1 MTGPQL
7 EPVHGID
14 AVRQLAHRVYE
25 DPVNRAATGWFDEA
39 DKEEAIE
46 ALVGL
51 WERRF
56 EAGWSVHRI
65 LVDGQLIG
73 LAGHGPLDE
82 PDRPPGLAVY
92 LLETGRGRGWGTR
105 IAQRLV
111 DQARKAGVETM
122 ETVAHA
128 DNTASHTMLERVGF
142 QATGPCTAEWA
153 VESGEAWVTFVNEL
167 DDRR

>member
-1 MTGPQL
+1 MTGPEL
-7 EPVHGID
+7 EPLHDID
-14 AVRQLAHRVYE
+14 AVRQLARRVYQ
-25 DPVNRAATGWFDEA
+25 DPANRAATGWLDEA
-39 DKEEAIE
+39 DKEEAVQ

-65 LVDGQLIG
+65 VDEDQPVG
-73 LAGHGPLDE
+73 LAGHGPFDD

-92 LLETGRGRGWGTR
+92 LLETGRGRGWGTT

-111 DQARKAGVETM
+111 DRARKAGVRAM

-128 DNTASHTMLERVGF
+128 DNMASHTMLERVGF
-142 QATGPCTAEWA
+142 EEAGPCEAEWA
-153 VESGEAWVTFVNEL
+153 VASGQAWLRFVNQL

>member
-1 MTGPQL
+1 MTGPEL
-7 EPVHGID
+7 DPLHDID
-14 AVRQLAHRVYE
+14 AVRQLARRVYE
-25 DPVNRAATGWFDEA
+25 DPANRAATGWFDEA
-39 DKEEAIE
+39 DKEDAIQ

-65 LVDGQLIG
+65 LADDRLIG
-73 LAGHGPLDE
+73 LAGHGPFDE
-82 PDRPPGLAVY
+82 PDHPPGLAVY
-92 LLETGRGRGWGTR
+92 LLEAGRGRGWGTA

-111 DQARKAGVETM
+111 DQARTAGVETM

-128 DNTASHTMLERVGF
+128 ENTASHTMLERVGF

-153 VESGEAWVTFVNEL
+153 VESDQAWTIFVNDL
-167 DDRR
+167 DG